1 MPVDVLLERYGWTQV
16 ELGKR
21 MERFG
26 YTARG
31 SGTVNNLLRGRRW
44 SAKARLAMAGALGI
58 DPADLRLMT
67 PAISASEDGEA
78 AA

>member
-1 MPVDVLLERYGWTQV
+1 MPVDVLLDRYGWTQV

-21 MERFG
+21 MERYG
-26 YTARG
+26 YTATG
-31 SGTVNNLLRGRRW
+31 SGTINNLLRGRRW

-67 PAISASEDGEA
+67 PATSENSEA